1 MKLRYLIAAI
11 ILVMGLLFGYAF
23 GFVTGVTEPPR
34 EVENKP
40 TLCKVE
46 TTGVGAENRIFAR
59 TADGEVYSWYQD
71 EGEPASAFY
80 IIALDGERVVN
91 ALPLK

>member
-11 ILVMGLLFGYAF
+11 LVCISLMFGYAI

-34 EVENKP
+34 KIENKP

-59 TADGEVYSWYQD
+59 TEDGEVYSWYQD
-71 EGEPASAFY
+71 EGEASAFY
-80 IIALDGERVVN
+80 VIALDGEQVVN
-91 ALPLK
+91 AIPIR

>member
-1 MKLRYLIAAI
+1 MKLRYIIVAI
-11 ILVMGLLFGYAF
+11 LLVIGLLFGFAT
-23 GFVTGVTEPPR
+23 GFVTGMSNPTAPAD
-34 EVENKP
+34 KP

-71 EGEPASAFY
+71 EGEASVFY
-80 IIALDGERVVN
+80 VIALDGERVVN

>member
-1 MKLRYLIAAI
+1 MKLRYLVAAI
-11 ILVMGLLFGYAF
+11 LLVAGLLFGFAT
-23 GFVTGVTEPPR
+23 GFVTGMSNPTAPAD
-34 EVENKP
+34 KP
-40 TLCKVE
+40 TLCRVE